1 MRDHARSGSRTA
13 RLEPTQ
19 QGKWEEPIASH
30 VHQRRRGSRRAI
42 PVKGPAETR
51 LVVQAIIACVVLLR
65 NRPRSS
71 GQTAKAGIRAWSE
84 VPLTP

>member
-1 MRDHARSGSRTA
+1 
-13 RLEPTQ
+13 
-19 QGKWEEPIASH
+19 
-30 VHQRRRGSRRAI
+30 
-42 PVKGPAETR
+42 VKGPAETR